1 MKNTEKASFSL
12 DESHAIALLRQ
23 SLELNEYEAKTY
35 FSMLLLGRPHSAKDI
50 GQKASVPVSRVY
62 QVLKDLEAAGFIK
75 EVFSTEGMGTT
86 KLFVALSPK
95 EAYKG
100 FILKKEKS
108 WEKQKQ
114 SIEALIEEFQPIS
127 NFLSSSA
134 ETAFYELL
142 NLEQAKLV
150 TIQLIDQAKSTI
162 QISSLSLGYFHDI
175 KDHLKR
181 AILEKDV
188 KVRILLA
195 DQKRL
200 KPYLLKELHDTMD
213 KISRLLRE
221 LQQKENNLQ
230 VRFWDL
236 DDWESDEPPLR
247 ATIVDGSSAV
257 FLLWPKKGTS
267 SQGRSHYMT
276 EINLAEYLQHSF
288 DLFWVRAKR

>member
-1 MKNTEKASFSL
+1 
-12 DESHAIALLRQ
+12 
-23 SLELNEYEAKTY
+23 
-35 FSMLLLGRPHSAKDI
+35 MLLLGRPHSAKDI
-50 GQKASVPVSRVY
+50 GQKAGVPVSRVY

-86 KLFVALSPK
+86 KLFVAISPE

-100 FILKKEKS
+100 FILKKAKT

-127 NFLSSSA
+127 RFLSSSA
-134 ETAFYELL
+134 ETTFYELF

-150 TIQLIDQAKSTI
+150 TIQLIDQAKSTV

-175 KDHLKR
+175 EDHLKR
-181 AILEKDV
+181 AILGRDV

-195 DQKRL
+195 DPKRL
-200 KPYLLKELHDTMD
+200 KPYLEQELQETMD
-213 KISRLLRE
+213 KISRLSKE
-221 LQQKENNLQ
+221 LKQKENNLQ

-236 DDWESDEPPLR
+236 EDWESDEPPLR
-247 ATIVDGSSAV
+247 ATIVDGSKAV
-257 FLLWPKKGTS
+257 FLLWPKMGTS

-276 EINLAEYLQHSF
+276 ETNLTEYLQHSF
-288 DLFWVRAKR
+288 DLFWARAKR

>member
-12 DESHAIALLRQ
+12 NESHAIALLRQ

-35 FSMLLLGRPHSAKDI
+35 CSMLLLGRPHSAKDI
-50 GQKASVPVSRVY
+50 GQKAGVPVSRIY
-62 QVLKDLEAAGFIK
+62 QVLKDLEATGFIK

-86 KLFVALSPK
+86 KLFVAISPE

-127 NFLSSSA
+127 RFLSCSA
-134 ETAFYELL
+134 DTAFYELF

-150 TIQLIDQAKSTI
+150 TIKLIDQAKSKV

-175 KDHLKR
+175 EAHLRR
-181 AILEKDV
+181 AILERDV
-188 KVRILLA
+188 NVRILLG
-195 DQKRL
+195 DPKRL
-200 KPYLLKELHDTMD
+200 KPYLVQELHETMD

-221 LQQKENNLQ
+221 LKHKENNLQ
-230 VRFWDL
+230 VMYWNL
-236 DDWESDEPPLR
+236 EDWESDEPPLR
-247 ATIVDGSSAV
+247 ATIVDGSKAV

-267 SQGRSHYMT
+267 SQGRSHYMIET
-276 EINLAEYLQHSF
+276 NFVEYLQHSF
-288 DLFWVRAKR
+288 DLFWARAKK